1 MSKIALKPA
10 DTGSAT
16 FTLEAPATNT
26 NRTLTLPDVTG
37 TLYNLDSN
45 DNGQFPNDVIVSND
59 LTVNGVIS
67 GDGSGLTN
75 ILPSTIAFKTLM
87 IDNSNINDTAT
98 PTVRSV
104 FNSSPQFNSGG
115 FSVTQNQITVP
126 VTGFYVLSFNCF
138 ITSSSDRTNVGVS
151 VDINGVQ
158 QSEESASNYIRNND
172 GHNESSTHL
181 TAIYSLSENDLIS
194 LRFFQLAGG
203 GTVTLQGNKSSINL
217 HKLP

>member
-37 TLYNLDSN
+37 TLYNLDSS

-75 ILPSTIAFKTLM
+75 ILPSTIAFKTAM
-87 IDNSNINDTAT
+87 IDNSNVNDTT
-98 PTVRSV
+98 TSTVRDV
-104 FNSSPQFNSGG
+104 FNTSTQFNSGG

-126 VTGFYVLSFNCF
+126 AAGFYVLSFNCF
-138 ITSSSDRTNVGVS
+138 FTSNSQRTNVGVS
-151 VDINGVQ
+151 VDVNGAEQ
-158 QSEESASNYIRNND
+158 LETSASDYIRNAS
-172 GHNESSTHL
+172 GHDESSTHL

-194 LRFFQLAGG
+194 LRFFQLGGG
-203 GTVTLQGNKSSINL
+203 GTVTLQGNNSSINL